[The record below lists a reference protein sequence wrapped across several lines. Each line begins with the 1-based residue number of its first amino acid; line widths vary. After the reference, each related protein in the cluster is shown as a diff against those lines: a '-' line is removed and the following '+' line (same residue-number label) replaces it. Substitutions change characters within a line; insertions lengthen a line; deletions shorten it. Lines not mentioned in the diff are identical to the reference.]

1 MSKSFACLDSD
12 CSHHKSRDFILSLT
26 NVYVVGV
33 RWIINQVDGLECG
46 DDLNF
51 LQTPTWVATLVIS
64 LSGLS
69 WGFVEI
75 SSFFCMYVLNCCFH
89 MNEIISVC
97 KLYWHDPLFG
107 FDDVLKCVS
116 VPILDQLYMWMHG
129 INNQSCGDEG
139 SSCIWVLQSP
149 DCKLIF
155 IVMLVNRWWHT
166 AFWYSRMWWIDQHM
180 FLHRFDMFVCHTD
193 NTQRKSFGGVAVFPR
208 SHWLI
213 QDWIATS
220 ALNRTPFPQPSD
232 VPAAAP
238 IEVILL
244 QNFIKRNQFTGL

>member
-1 MSKSFACLDSD
+1 MIPSKISASYMYGTWIYIKLWRPLLNHEEPMSKSFACLDSD

-26 NVYVVGV
+26 NLYMVGV

-46 DDLNF
+46 NDLNF

-116 VPILDQLYMWMHG
+116 TNIGPVIY
-129 INNQSCGDEG
+129 
-139 SSCIWVLQSP
+139 
-149 DCKLIF
+149 
-155 IVMLVNRWWHT
+155 VN
-166 AFWYSRMWWIDQHM
+166 AWYQ
-180 FLHRFDMFVCHTD
+180 
-193 NTQRKSFGGVAVFPR
+193 
-208 SHWLI
+208 
-213 QDWIATS
+213 
-220 ALNRTPFPQPSD
+220 
-232 VPAAAP
+232 
-238 IEVILL
+238 
-244 QNFIKRNQFTGL
+244 